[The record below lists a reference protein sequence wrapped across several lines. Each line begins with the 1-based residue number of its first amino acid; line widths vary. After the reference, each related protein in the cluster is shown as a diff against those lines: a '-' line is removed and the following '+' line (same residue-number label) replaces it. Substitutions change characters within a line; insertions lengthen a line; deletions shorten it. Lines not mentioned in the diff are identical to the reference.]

1 MNLNL
6 FEDFM
11 KPMALILLALVLIVG
26 TYLNQL
32 EPEVSQKMMIEDSV
46 GSTMAAPLSR

>member
-1 MNLNL
+1 MILNH